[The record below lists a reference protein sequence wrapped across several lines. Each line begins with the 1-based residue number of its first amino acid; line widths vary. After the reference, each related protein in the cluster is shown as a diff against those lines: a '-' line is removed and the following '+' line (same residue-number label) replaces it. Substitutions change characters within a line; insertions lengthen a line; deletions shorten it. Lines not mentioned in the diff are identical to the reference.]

1 MTNPLKNSATWAIL
15 YYLRFFA
22 RLQLRK
28 FHPLIIGVTGSAGK
42 SSCVAAIECV
52 LTGKRQIK
60 ATKQLNSETG
70 IPLAILDIAM
80 EDYTPA
86 DWLKAMLLAPAKIL
100 TNWKRFDTFVVEM
113 GIDSPVPPKNMEY
126 LLTIVQP
133 AMGVFLNVAGAHTQN
148 FDALVGHTRSAD
160 REFQLKNVI
169 GREKGK
175 LIESLPESGW
185 AVLNLD
191 DINVTPTIGKVKGQV
206 VTIGFDPAATVCI
219 KSVTPS
225 LTGTVIDLSHEGKN
239 YTLNVPKA
247 ILPRSYGYTFT
258 AAVAVGLCLD
268 VTIAESMKQL
278 SANFK
283 LPPGRG
289 SLLSGINHTFLL
301 DSSYNASMATMLES
315 LDLLSAIA
323 PARKIAILGD
333 MNELGK
339 VSQLAHEQVAQKA
352 RAVCDQVYLVG
363 SLMQRFAYPILQHKA
378 VVCRNAKQAAV
389 ELAKTL
395 HKDDMVL
402 IKGSQN
408 GIFLEYAVEKLLLN
422 PTDAAIHLCRRG
434 SFWQANRRELGLD

>member
-148 FDALVGHTRSAD
+148 FDA
-160 REFQLKNVI
+160 
-169 GREKGK
+169 
-175 LIESLPESGW
+175 
-185 AVLNLD
+185 
-191 DINVTPTIGKVKGQV
+191 
-206 VTIGFDPAATVCI
+206 
-219 KSVTPS
+219 
-225 LTGTVIDLSHEGKN
+225 
-239 YTLNVPKA
+239 
-247 ILPRSYGYTFT
+247 
-258 AAVAVGLCLD
+258 
-268 VTIAESMKQL
+268 
-278 SANFK
+278 
-283 LPPGRG
+283 
-289 SLLSGINHTFLL
+289 
-301 DSSYNASMATMLES
+301 
-315 LDLLSAIA
+315 
-323 PARKIAILGD
+323 
-333 MNELGK
+333 
-339 VSQLAHEQVAQKA
+339 
-352 RAVCDQVYLVG
+352 
-363 SLMQRFAYPILQHKA
+363 
-378 VVCRNAKQAAV
+378 
-389 ELAKTL
+389 
-395 HKDDMVL
+395 
-402 IKGSQN
+402 
-408 GIFLEYAVEKLLLN
+408 YA
-422 PTDAAIHLCRRG
+422 
-434 SFWQANRRELGLD
+434 